1 MKARFVK
8 PHTRERCVVR
18 ASTIDVF
25 AAIKPEIQNLGMT
38 EVGVIG
44 FLKHYCSGGESHHVR
59 RNKDILI
66 LAALLV
72 LPLPHGLWLP
82 IICLTIEV
90 RDGVR

>member
-44 FLKHYCSGGESHHVR
+44 FLKHLLFWWRKPPRETKLRHFDTGGFAS
-59 RNKDILI
+59 IAATTWP
-66 LAALLV
+66 LASDYLL
-72 LPLPHGLWLP
+72 
-82 IICLTIEV
+82 
-90 RDGVR
+90 DD

>member
-38 EVGVIG
+38 EVGLIG
-44 FLKHYCSGGESHHVR
+44 FIKH
-59 RNKDILI
+59 
-66 LAALLV
+66 LLFWWRK
-72 LPLPHGLWLP
+72 PPRE
-82 IICLTIEV
+82 TK
-90 RDGVR
+90 

>member
-38 EVGVIG
+38 EVGVFGI
-44 FLKHYCSGGESHHVR
+44 FKHLLFWWRKPR
-59 RNKDILI
+59 RE
-66 LAALLV
+66 
-72 LPLPHGLWLP
+72 
-82 IICLTIEV
+82 T
-90 RDGVR
+90 